1 MATGTALISFTYQN
15 REAALSITT
24 PAPPN
29 DEEAQKRDSAEPNEY
44 SLPGFTDLKTVDDLV
59 ISMSTLG
66 VSGPLILSQSLR
78 AGEWKGA
85 GAQFEVYSGGLLD
98 SSNCEHETYVEPVA
112 VKRALFNIQADGRLD
127 LTSPK
132 SRRQIHDMYLEV
144 VALQHEKLRSHRNIV
159 RLLGWSLEE
168 ALHETPLLVVELAFA
183 PLDKI
188 FEMTEDKLTYET
200 MQQLFIDVGQGL
212 DAIHDAGIIHGD
224 IKPSNILVF
233 ENFSNTVPFVAK
245 LADFGLS
252 VGEVKDSM
260 NDLVAVAG
268 MSTDWCAPEIQRD
281 AKLSTSQLVKA
292 DNFSYGLVLLSI
304 SCQKGQAPA
313 TKDSQTASKMIRTH
327 ADIPALLSSLLVTV
341 MAHLL
346 REDASQ
352 RPLEVGDLLKND
364 TEQCLA
370 WSVAPECDATIG

>member
-1 MATGTALISFTYQN
+1 M
-15 REAALSITT
+15 
-24 PAPPN
+24 
-29 DEEAQKRDSAEPNEY
+29 
-44 SLPGFTDLKTVDDLV
+44 
-59 ISMSTLG
+59 
-66 VSGPLILSQSLR
+66 
-78 AGEWKGA
+78 
-85 GAQFEVYSGGLLD
+85 
-98 SSNCEHETYVEPVA
+98 
-112 VKRALFNIQADGRLD
+112 
-127 LTSPK
+127 
-132 SRRQIHDMYLEV
+132 
-144 VALQHEKLRSHRNIV
+144 
-159 RLLGWSLEE
+159 
-168 ALHETPLLVVELAFA
+168 HETPLLVVELAFA

-212 DAIHDAGIIHGD
+212 DAIHNAGIIHGD

-260 NDLVAVAG
+260 NELVAVAG

-313 TKDSQTASKMIRTH
+313 TKDSETASKMIRTH